1 MRKFPFNQSVLYIAI
16 TKTRLGQPQ
25 WDICVGSASSP
36 RPAGWKNSMAPWFLW
51 LAERSSNSQR
61 GIILYASNILK
72 SDHTE
77 SYRKG
82 ASANPK
88 PSWFMFN
95 PLGLKSDGEFL
106 CIRSSSQKYY
116 SWLHGSSAALPSW
129 LPHWMAP
136 KSELWPSESCC
147 STLALALSRSCQKC
161 AQQIRVQPV
170 LPNSAKFIKWISLQ
184 VTERHLDFFWKIYDQ
199 MGKKRVTRW

>member
-95 PLGLKSDGEFL
+95 PLGLKSDGEFPKIL
-106 CIRSSSQKYY
+106 FLAPWIQCRPAVLAPTLYGPEERIV
-116 SWLHGSSAALPSW
+116 ALWVLLFHLGPG
-129 LPHWMAP
+129 
-136 KSELWPSESCC
+136 
-147 STLALALSRSCQKC
+147 
-161 AQQIRVQPV
+161 AQQI
-170 LPNSAKFIKWISLQ
+170 LPKMRTTNKGSTCTAKLCQ
-184 VTERHLDFFWKIYDQ
+184 VY
-199 MGKKRVTRW
+199 

>member
-1 MRKFPFNQSVLYIAI
+1 MVSVIPLLRLLLVAI
-16 TKTRLGQPQ
+16 RSHIVSCENAKIPIQPVSLIYSHHKDQ
-25 WDICVGSASSP
+25 TWAASMGHLCWISIVTTSCRAGRIP
-36 RPAGWKNSMAPWFLW
+36 WLHDFCGWQNDPATP
-51 LAERSSNSQR
+51 QR

-106 CIRSSSQKYY
+106 CIGSSSQRYY

-136 KSELWPSESCC
+136 KNELWPSESCC

-161 AQQIRVQPV
+161 ARTTNKV
-170 LPNSAKFIKWISLQ
+170 S
-184 VTERHLDFFWKIYDQ
+184 
-199 MGKKRVTRW
+199 TRWTAKLCQVY